1 MLWTILSVLAAAI
14 AVAGAV
20 LYWRRNTADG
30 GARLDCRCP
39 KCDRKIRYPA
49 SQAGHYAICKGCQH
63 RVHLPYESED
73 GEPQKKV
80 EDYRVRR
87 KADNA
92 ERQ

>member
-1 MLWTILSVLAAAI
+1 MTLILLAVALLAA
-14 AVAGAV
+14 GAAY
-20 LYWRRNTADG
+20 YWWRHHGTDD

-39 KCDRKIRYPA
+39 RCDRKIRYPA
-49 SQAGHYAICKGCQH
+49 SQAGHYAICKGCKN

-73 GEPQKKV
+73 GEPQKKI

-92 ERQ
+92 GRQ